1 MTTRWMYAG
10 FEEGIKS
17 MRPGGK
23 RRMVIPPELG
33 PPVSNVKGLHYEKIH
48 VHVWRCGFLNFER
61 LLMLKDIK
69 IIKTQLP

>member
-1 MTTRWMYAG
+1 MYAG

-48 VHVWRCGFLNFER
+48 VHVWRCGFLKF
-61 LLMLKDIK
+61 
-69 IIKTQLP
+69 